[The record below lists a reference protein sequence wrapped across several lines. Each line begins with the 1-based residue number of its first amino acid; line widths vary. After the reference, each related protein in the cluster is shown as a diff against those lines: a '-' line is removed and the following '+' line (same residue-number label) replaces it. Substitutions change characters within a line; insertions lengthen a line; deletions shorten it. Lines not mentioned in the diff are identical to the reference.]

1 MIKPS
6 HITFILSFSS
16 NRKTSRGVLRFL
28 WFAQHERSLTE
39 KRKDGLLE
47 SSSQLGRYRPN
58 PVHCVEI
65 PKDNGKGVPL
75 HFDSDARVI

>member
-1 MIKPS
+1 MINVY
-6 HITFILSFSS
+6 L
-16 NRKTSRGVLRFL
+16 LL
-28 WFAQHERSLTE
+28 DFAQHERSLTE

-75 HFDSDARVI
+75 LF